1 MPEPSEGTEAG
12 QEAAEGKENSSEEVA
27 ASKTIP
33 DGIVPL
39 FVSGP
44 GQQIFGC
51 VADSDVTVENPH
63 KLISKEKILEDF
75 RNRAAVSD
83 FHPVKKA
90 MTVRP
95 HGAPVFYLMHTG
107 RMYVLHVLLSLH
119 VVMYCMWCVQEAL
132 WSVAMH
138 RYILLCVCVRAC
150 ACVVGGHS
158 HN

>member
-12 QEAAEGKENSSEEVA
+12 QKAAEGKENSSEEVA

-39 FVSGP
+39 FFSGP

-83 FHPVKKA
+83 FHPVKKV
-90 MTVRP
+90 MTVRST
-95 HGAPVFYLMHTG
+95 ARSTC
-107 RMYVLHVLLSLH
+107 VLFNAHRTNIRPSCAT
-119 VVMYCMWCVQEAL
+119 YCMWYKKRFGV
-132 WSVAMH
+132 
-138 RYILLCVCVRAC
+138 
-150 ACVVGGHS
+150 
-158 HN
+158 

>member
-39 FVSGP
+39 FFSGP

-95 HGAPVFYLMHTG
+95 HGAPMFYLMHTG
-107 RMYVLHVLLSLH
+107 RMYVLHVLLSLYFVH
-119 VVMYCMWCVQEAL
+119 VVQEAL
-132 WSVAMH
+132 GV
-138 RYILLCVCVRAC
+138 
-150 ACVVGGHS
+150 
-158 HN
+158 